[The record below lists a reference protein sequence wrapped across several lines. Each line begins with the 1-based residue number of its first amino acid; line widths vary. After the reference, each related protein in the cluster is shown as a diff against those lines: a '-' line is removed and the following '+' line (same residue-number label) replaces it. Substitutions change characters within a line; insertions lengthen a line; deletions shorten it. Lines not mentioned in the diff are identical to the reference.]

1 MRHWIFQANPDRFD
15 VDRYIDRQE
24 EILWS
29 VGQQHYRD
37 QMNPGDRVHIWRAQ
51 GRRFQNKVY
60 GVVAE
65 GTISGIPEFLED
77 DASDLWRGNALGETA
92 LRVPVSISKK
102 HLGNRQVIQN
112 KWLVEDPVT
121 SALTILRMRN
131 QTNYLIKESESKRI
145 SHLISRT
152 GEDWERQECIAALKA
167 YCSTYGRPISKLSG
181 SPVSDAS
188 LLIGRAVS
196 GVYNKVLN
204 FRHLDPRD
212 SRAGLPNINAIDR
225 TVWNEFY
232 DVTRSQIM
240 ERELNDAHSA
250 LFFNKIQDS
259 GQRIS
264 YREFG
269 DAPNDDL
276 IELQTFARRV
286 RRGQRA
292 FRDNLLLAYGS
303 GCSITGEGPEEVLE
317 AIHIVPHAESG
328 INELD
333 NGLLMRAD
341 LHHLFDDG
349 LLSIN
354 PDTKNIEIDERLLNT
369 SYWQFNGVR
378 LRLRVD
384 GTQISSNYLRQR
396 VP

>member
-1 MRHWIFQANPDRFD
+1 M
-15 VDRYIDRQE
+15 
-24 EILWS
+24 
-29 VGQQHYRD
+29 
-37 QMNPGDRVHIWRAQ
+37 
-51 GRRFQNKVY
+51 
-60 GVVAE
+60 
-65 GTISGIPEFLED
+65 
-77 DASDLWRGNALGETA
+77 
-92 LRVPVSISKK
+92 PVSISKK

-303 GCSITGEGPEEVLE
+303 ECSITGEGPEEVLE

>member
-37 QMNPGDRVHIWRAQ
+37 LMNPGDRVHIWRAQ

-77 DASDLWRGNALGETA
+77 DAPDLWRGDTLGEIA

-121 SALTILRMRN
+121 SVLTILRMRN

-145 SHLISRT
+145 SHLIYRT

-232 DVTRSQIM
+232 
-240 ERELNDAHSA
+240 A
-250 LFFNKIQDS
+250 DS
-259 GQRIS
+259 GQGPILRS
-264 YREFG
+264 VGEQG
-269 DAPNDDL
+269 DP
-276 IELQTFARRV
+276 V
-286 RRGQRA
+286 RTPG
-292 FRDNLLLAYGS
+292 
-303 GCSITGEGPEEVLE
+303 
-317 AIHIVPHAESG
+317 H
-328 INELD
+328 
-333 NGLLMRAD
+333 
-341 LHHLFDDG
+341 
-349 LLSIN
+349 
-354 PDTKNIEIDERLLNT
+354 
-369 SYWQFNGVR
+369 
-378 LRLRVD
+378 
-384 GTQISSNYLRQR
+384 
-396 VP
+396 